1 MAFFF
6 ASEINRRSSNEDSY
20 CQMEIRMNAE
30 AAVKAMVVAD
40 GMGGLSGGKYYS
52 EAAVNL
58 WYQELLQI
66 LMSDR
71 FKGNPLDRQ
80 IEILQEMQDYC
91 ELPDGCFQNLIPI
104 GDFGAG
110 WGPMCLDLRRPEE
123 SVDPNNEETWA
134 VVWFDHEE
142 FDWDRRYLGEDGLLH
157 GRPAAPD
164 LKTLLEWCLCGSLE
178 TEFEE
183 KYGIRPTYEWYQN
196 GAEY

>member
-80 IEILQEMQDYC
+80 IEILQEFSEEIYSKLNQRLYKKGLD
-91 ELPDGCFQNLIPI
+91 
-104 GDFGAG
+104 AG
-110 WGPMCLDLRRPEE
+110 IKGG
-123 SVDPNNEETWA
+123 TT
-134 VVWFDHEE
+134 
-142 FDWDRRYLGEDGLLH
+142 
-157 GRPAAPD
+157 
-164 LKTLLEWCLCGSLE
+164 LKSE
-178 TEFEE
+178 
-183 KYGIRPTYEWYQN
+183 R
-196 GAEY
+196 

>member
-1 MAFFF
+1 VAFFF

-71 FKGNPLDRQ
+71 FKGNPLD
-80 IEILQEMQDYC
+80 
-91 ELPDGCFQNLIPI
+91 
-104 GDFGAG
+104 
-110 WGPMCLDLRRPEE
+110 
-123 SVDPNNEETWA
+123 
-134 VVWFDHEE
+134 
-142 FDWDRRYLGEDGLLH
+142 DRIW
-157 GRPAAPD
+157 
-164 LKTLLEWCLCGSLE
+164 WCD
-178 TEFEE
+178 
-183 KYGIRPTYEWYQN
+183 
-196 GAEY
+196 

>member
-80 IEILQEMQDYC
+80 IEILQEFSEEIYSKLNQGLYKKGLDAGIKGGTTLSAVIHFWEGKEKQQQGPYYIIRIRIAC
-91 ELPDGCFQNLIPI
+91 LIILERERNVSPIAVCFPQ
-104 GDFGAG
+104 
-110 WGPMCLDLRRPEE
+110 RR
-123 SVDPNNEETWA
+123 
-134 VVWFDHEE
+134 
-142 FDWDRRYLGEDGLLH
+142 L
-157 GRPAAPD
+157 
-164 LKTLLEWCLCGSLE
+164 
-178 TEFEE
+178 TE
-183 KYGIRPTYEWYQN
+183 Y
-196 GAEY
+196 